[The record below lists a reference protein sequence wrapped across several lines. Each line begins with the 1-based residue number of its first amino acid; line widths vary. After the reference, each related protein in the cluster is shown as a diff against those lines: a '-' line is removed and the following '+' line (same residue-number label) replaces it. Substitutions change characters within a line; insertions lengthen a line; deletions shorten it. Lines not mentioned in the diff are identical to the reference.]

1 MNNETQ
7 TPKRRGCLFYGCIS
21 LVVLFL
27 IGAVLLGVLAINAPK
42 ILSRWAVNYTAAAP
56 AQLEKVEVPL
66 AELRPIQEKV
76 AAFQQA
82 VRFQTNVVELTLTG
96 HELNALING
105 DPSMKDFKDRIFVTI
120 EGSAIRGQVSWPL
133 QDFGPIRLKGR
144 WLNGEVAFRP
154 SLENGTLGVF
164 VEDVRVKGQSL
175 PGPLLAQFK
184 RENLA
189 QGLQNDPQASAEIR
203 KIQSLRVEDGK
214 LILRTRLKE

>member
-1 MNNETQ
+1 MNDQTQ
-7 TPKRRGCLFYGCIS
+7 TPKRRGCFFYGCIS

-27 IGAVLLGVLAINAPK
+27 LGAVLAVVLVMNAPK
-42 ILSRWAVNYTAAAP
+42 ILSRWAVNYTDTAP
-56 AQLEKVEVPL
+56 AQLEKVEVPP
-66 AELRPIQEKV
+66 AELRSIQERV

-82 VRFQTNVVELTLTG
+82 VKFQTNVVELTLTG
-96 HELNALING
+96 QELNALING
-105 DPSMKDFKDRIFVTI
+105 DPSLKDFKDRIFVTI

-133 QDFGPIRLKGR
+133 QDFGPIKLKGR

-154 SLENGTLGVF
+154 TLENGTLGVF

-189 QGLQNDPQASAEIR
+189 QGIQKDPQTAAEIR
-203 KIQSLRVEDGK
+203 KMESLRVEDGK